1 MAQPRCAVE
10 TELATDEAE
19 SHVVRHNNFFSD
31 RLLERRKEFSTL
43 VEKLLAV
50 WVQQKHHAMSPHR
63 VKKQEVIV

>member
-31 RLLERRKEFSTL
+31 RLLVVTNLFSPRARI
-43 VEKLLAV
+43 VMSAV
-50 WVQQKHHAMSPHR
+50 SSYAESPFYHL
-63 VKKQEVIV
+63 